1 MKKTTLL
8 RKSLSEPGVLVVPA
22 VYDCLSARIVE
33 AIGFKSAILASS
45 MTGDAQFGLPPIG
58 LPTAT
63 EVVNLAGYIA
73 DAVEIPLIVEAE
85 DGFGG
90 ALAAYRATREFIKK
104 GIAGIV
110 ISDRKH
116 TMLVRAPH
124 NLVEVLPIEEYLG
137 KMGAIIE
144 ARNKEDRDFVV
155 IARIDAGAVIG
166 DEEAIARAKA
176 CVKLGVDIIQPQT
189 PPAQATFKEKD
200 KEGLRQLYKAMDA
213 PETAIWGMG
222 PPGFTAKDCE
232 EIGAK
237 MWVPKYSPRSAVV
250 QALAGVYQEVY
261 DTGDYK
267 PQPGTLGA
275 EISKKMRGS
284 AAWRE
289 MENKFVPQ

>member
-1 MKKTTLL
+1 
-8 RKSLSEPGVLVVPA
+8 
-22 VYDCLSARIVE
+22 
-33 AIGFKSAILASS
+33 

-63 EVVNLAGYIA
+63 EVVNLSGYIT

-104 GIAGIV
+104 GISGIV

-124 NLVEVLPIEEYLG
+124 NLVEVLPIDEYLG
-137 KMGAIIE
+137 KMGAVIE
-144 ARNKEDRDFVV
+144 ARNKEDSDFVI

-176 CVKLGVDIIQPQT
+176 CVNLGVDIIQPQT

-200 KEGLRQLYKAMDA
+200 KEGLRQLYKAMGA
-213 PETAIWGMG
+213 PEVAIWGMG
-222 PPGFTAKDCE
+222 PQGFTAKDCE
-232 EIGAK
+232 DIGAK

-261 DTGDYK
+261 DTGDYQ
-267 PQPGTLGA
+267 PQV
-275 EISKKMRGS
+275 SKQGSDIARKMRGS
-284 AAWRE
+284 ASWRE
-289 MENKFVPQ
+289 LENKFVPQ

>member
-8 RKSLSEPGVLVVPA
+8 RKSLQQPGVLIVPA

-33 AIGFKSAILASS
+33 AIGFKAAILASS

-85 DGFGG
+85 DDFGG

-124 NLVEVLPIEEYLG
+124 NLVEVLPIEEY
-137 KMGAIIE
+137 
-144 ARNKEDRDFVV
+144 
-155 IARIDAGAVIG
+155 
-166 DEEAIARAKA
+166 
-176 CVKLGVDIIQPQT
+176 
-189 PPAQATFKEKD
+189 
-200 KEGLRQLYKAMDA
+200 
-213 PETAIWGMG
+213 
-222 PPGFTAKDCE
+222 
-232 EIGAK
+232 
-237 MWVPKYSPRSAVV
+237 
-250 QALAGVYQEVY
+250 
-261 DTGDYK
+261 
-267 PQPGTLGA
+267 
-275 EISKKMRGS
+275 
-284 AAWRE
+284 
-289 MENKFVPQ
+289 

>member
-1 MKKTTLL
+1 
-8 RKSLSEPGVLVVPA
+8 
-22 VYDCLSARIVE
+22 
-33 AIGFKSAILASS
+33 
-45 MTGDAQFGLPPIG
+45 
-58 LPTAT
+58 
-63 EVVNLAGYIA
+63 
-73 DAVEIPLIVEAE
+73 
-85 DGFGG
+85 
-90 ALAAYRATREFIKK
+90 
-104 GIAGIV
+104 
-110 ISDRKH
+110 
-116 TMLVRAPH
+116 
-124 NLVEVLPIEEYLG
+124 
-137 KMGAIIE
+137 
-144 ARNKEDRDFVV
+144 VV

-261 DTGDYK
+261 DTGDYQPK
-267 PQPGTLGA
+267 PGTLGA

>member
-8 RKSLSEPGVLVVPA
+8 QKSLHEHGVLIVPA

-33 AIGFKSAILASS
+33 AIGFKAAILASS
-45 MTGDAQFGLPPIG
+45 MAGDAQFGLPPIG
-58 LPTAT
+58 LPSAT
-63 EVVNLAGYIA
+63 EVGNFSGYIA

-116 TMLVRAPH
+116 TMLMRAPH
-124 NLVEVLPIEEYLG
+124 NLVEVLPIEEYLS

-144 ARNKEDRDFVV
+144 ARNKEDRDFVI

-166 DEEAIARAKA
+166 DEEAIARAKG

-189 PPAQATFKEKD
+189 PPPQAKFKEKD
-200 KEGLRQLYKAMDA
+200 KEGLRQLYKAMGA
-213 PETAIWGMG
+213 PEVAIWGMG
-222 PPGFTAKDCE
+222 PHGFTAKDCE
-232 EIGAK
+232 ETGAK

-261 DTGDYK
+261 DTGDYQPK
-267 PQPGTLGA
+267 PSKQGA
-275 EISKKMRGS
+275 NISKRMRGS
-284 AAWRE
+284 ARWRE
-289 MENKFVPQ
+289 LEDKFMPQ

>member
-8 RKSLSEPGVLVVPA
+8 RKSLQEPGVLVVPA

-33 AIGFKSAILASS
+33 AIGFKAALLASS

-58 LPTAT
+58 LETAT
-63 EVVNLAGYIA
+63 ETLNLAGYIG
-73 DAVEIPLIVEAE
+73 DAIEIPLIVEAE

-104 GIAGIV
+104 GISGIV

-116 TMLVRAPH
+116 TMLSRAPH

-137 KMGAIIE
+137 KMGAVIE
-144 ARNKEDRDFVV
+144 ARNKEVKDFVI
-155 IARIDAGAVIG
+155 IARIDAGAIIG

-189 PPAQATFKEKD
+189 PPPQAAYKEKD
-200 KEGLRQLYKAMDA
+200 KEGLRQLYRAMGA
-213 PETAIWGMG
+213 PQTAIWGMG
-222 PPGFTAKDCE
+222 PHGFTAKDCE
-232 EIGAK
+232 DIGAK

-261 DTGDYK
+261 DTGDYQ
-267 PQPGTLGA
+267 PQPGKQGSDVA
-275 EISKKMRGS
+275 RKMRGS
-284 AAWRE
+284 ASWRE
-289 MENKFVPQ
+289 LEDKFVPQ

>member
-8 RKSLSEPGVLVVPA
+8 RKSLQEPGVLVVPA

-33 AIGFKSAILASS
+33 AIGFKTALLASS

-63 EVVNLAGYIA
+63 EVVNLSGYIT

-104 GIAGIV
+104 GISGIV

-124 NLVEVLPIEEYLG
+124 NLVEVLPIDEYLG
-137 KMGAIIE
+137 KMGAVIE
-144 ARNKEDRDFVV
+144 ARNKEDSDFVI

-176 CVKLGVDIIQPQT
+176 CVNLGVDIIQPQT

-200 KEGLRQLYKAMDA
+200 KEGLRQLYKAMGA
-213 PETAIWGMG
+213 PEVAIWGMG
-222 PPGFTAKDCE
+222 PQGFTAKDCE
-232 EIGAK
+232 DIGAK

-261 DTGDYK
+261 DTGDYQ
-267 PQPGTLGA
+267 PQV
-275 EISKKMRGS
+275 SKQGSDIARKMRGS
-284 AAWRE
+284 ASWRE
-289 MENKFVPQ
+289 LENKFVPQ